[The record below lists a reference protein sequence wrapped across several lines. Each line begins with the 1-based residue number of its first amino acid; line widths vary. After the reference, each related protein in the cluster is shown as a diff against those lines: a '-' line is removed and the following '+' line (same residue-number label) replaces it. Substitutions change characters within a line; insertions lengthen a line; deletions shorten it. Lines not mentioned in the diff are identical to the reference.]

1 MRRSLQTSPP
11 RKYKMLL
18 LKKTLEQ
25 PVKRMRSRLRVLVT
39 QRRLLS
45 LERLKK
51 KAMLTMMKKVKR
63 VEKKK
68 LEKRKKRHV
77 SLMRSKLIVVSSLS

>member
-18 LKKTLEQ
+18 LKKALKQ
-25 PVKRMRSRLRVLVT
+25 PVKQMRSRLRVLVT

-51 KAMLTMMKKVKR
+51 KVMLTMMKKVKR

>member
-1 MRRSLQTSPP
+1 
-11 RKYKMLL
+11 
-18 LKKTLEQ
+18 
-25 PVKRMRSRLRVLVT
+25 MRSRLRVMVT
-39 QRRLLS
+39 QKRLLS

-51 KAMLTMMKKVKR
+51 KVMLTMMKKAKTVKR
-63 VEKKK
+63 VEKK